1 MDIDYLSRRKK
12 EELNFIRQNAGVS
25 IEAVVRHMAKADVDL
40 GSRITVRNDLAEL
53 EAEKYI
59 IVRKD
64 KPRSQTH
71 RLFINEE
78 NILVKVTS
86 EMNEFKKKYFALLKT
101 MKTNYQQIE
110 SKRKDF
116 LHSRWQP
123 IDDEY
128 SNVRLAWF
136 LYNHFI
142 GVYLLRALFGWQD
155 IKDTQTVNKLYIILF
170 ETILE
175 IHLKLS
181 ELLSGLTN
189 SQQKDRIFDH
199 LLLQSFKLT
208 PVHLEHLL
216 EVCNI
221 LGLNKDIEPVVD
233 CLWNIS
239 SGLVSKWLEICKYD
253 KDFHELSRL
262 SNPEDW
268 KGSSNNSKKDQK

>member
-116 LHSRWQP
+116 LHSRRQP

-181 ELLSGLTN
+181 ELYLA
-189 SQQKDRIFDH
+189 
-199 LLLQSFKLT
+199 
-208 PVHLEHLL
+208 
-216 EVCNI
+216 
-221 LGLNKDIEPVVD
+221 
-233 CLWNIS
+233 
-239 SGLVSKWLEICKYD
+239 
-253 KDFHELSRL
+253 
-262 SNPEDW
+262 
-268 KGSSNNSKKDQK
+268 